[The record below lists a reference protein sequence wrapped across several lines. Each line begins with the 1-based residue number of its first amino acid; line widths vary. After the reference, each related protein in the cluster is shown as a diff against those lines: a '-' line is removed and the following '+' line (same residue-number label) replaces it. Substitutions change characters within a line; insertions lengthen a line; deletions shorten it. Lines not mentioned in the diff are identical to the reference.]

1 MTNVNALPPI
11 TYQIADTQPLK
22 AITAKLNK
30 HLRNQRL
37 NRVELRHTTTSR
49 FDPGAVR
56 AAISGLLRQQG
67 LGQVQVSVR
76 AIENP
81 LDNAAGQHLLSLFE
95 APKPPGL
102 LERMLD
108 KLKGRFASSGKA
120 TAIPWQE
127 PPLREEKTALSAQ
140 KAIAALKN
148 ASHLACTAYRKQHG
162 NTPPAAVS
170 VVVRDAGLHAALAP
184 LIKPKAQSAADWFA
198 RELQPGTPAAPGHW
212 QVAYHYEAPP
222 ADDASGTALM
232 GGSDIEIS
240 LSVTQ
245 SETSR
250 QDADLPSTA
259 TPSFAA
265 TSLPDG
271 DSADTAIPKF
281 DQPAPRWQLR
291 VLGTFSHQTGL
302 RAYLQPLLV
311 DLPSQ
316 INRSTL
322 KAAGLN
328 RLDANAL
335 AVCSEK
341 HPLLCQQS
349 CQSLSITVPQRS
361 APDGQAQ
368 PRYYT
373 YPEGVPLGP
382 IQLRPALAATRP
394 LRVLVNSP
402 SGAVHP
408 RTGQALPAL
417 VLEIGLYS

>member
-1 MTNVNALPPI
+1 MTNPSALPTT
-11 TYQIADTQPLK
+11 TYQIADTQPLN

-37 NRVELRHTTTSR
+37 HRVELRHTTSSR

-102 LERMLD
+102 LERLPG
-108 KLKGRFASSGKA
+108 KLMALFAGGSKP
-120 TAIPWQE
+120 TASARQD
-127 PPLREEKTALSAQ
+127 PPLHQKTATLTTQ
-140 KAIAALKN
+140 KAIAVLKS
-148 ASHLACTAYRKQHG
+148 ASQLAYAAYRKQHG
-162 NTPPAAVS
+162 NTPPAAVG
-170 VVVRDAGLHAALAP
+170 VVVRDGGLHAALAP
-184 LIKPKAQSAADWFA
+184 LIEHQAQAASDWFA

-212 QVAYHYEAPP
+212 KVTYHYEAPP
-222 ADDASGTALM
+222 ADDDSGTAVM

-240 LSVTQ
+240 L
-245 SETSR
+245 
-250 QDADLPSTA
+250 TA
-259 TPSFAA
+259 TPQNDTCADLCSTAMPSF
-265 TSLPDG
+265 TSTAMPDG
-271 DSADTAIPKF
+271 ASADTAMPSF
-281 DQPAPRWQLR
+281 DRYTPRWQLR
-291 VLGTFSHQTGL
+291 VLGTFSHQAGL
-302 RAYLQPLLV
+302 RAYSQPLLV
-311 DLPSQ
+311 NLPSQ

-322 KAAGLN
+322 KAAGLE
-328 RLDANAL
+328 RLDANVL

-349 CQSLSITVPQRS
+349 PQGLSVTVPQRH

-368 PRYYT
+368 PLYYT
-373 YPEGVPLGP
+373 YPEGLPLGA
-382 IQLRPALAATRP
+382 IQLTPALAVTRP
-394 LRVLVNSP
+394 LRLLVNSP

-408 RTGQALPAL
+408 QTGQALPAL